1 VTTITEDI
9 QNWAI
14 EHVEKPRDGFPICPY
29 AKQARLQNQV
39 TIEEVES
46 ERFLERLCE
55 LAGGFNNTDKKLS
68 IIACGDMKVTPDTL
82 YDYVHALNHVYVPLN
97 TYLMASYPDDEDEP
111 FLSGDWEP
119 VNEFFMVLIQP
130 FKELETASAA
140 LSKIGYY
147 NNWSREYYADTVK
160 LRQSYRRL
168 YGKRNE
174 KTCKEEEQ
182 KNSQEKD
189 Q

>member
-1 VTTITEDI
+1 ME
-9 QNWAI
+9 
-14 EHVEKPRDGFPICPY
+14 
-29 AKQARLQNQV
+29 
-39 TIEEVES
+39 
-46 ERFLERLCE
+46 
-55 LAGGFNNTDKKLS
+55 
-68 IIACGDMKVTPDTL
+68 VTPDTL

-130 FKELETASAA
+130 FKELETASAS
-140 LSKIGYY
+140 LTKIGYY
-147 NNWSREYYADTVK
+147 NNWSRDYYADTVK